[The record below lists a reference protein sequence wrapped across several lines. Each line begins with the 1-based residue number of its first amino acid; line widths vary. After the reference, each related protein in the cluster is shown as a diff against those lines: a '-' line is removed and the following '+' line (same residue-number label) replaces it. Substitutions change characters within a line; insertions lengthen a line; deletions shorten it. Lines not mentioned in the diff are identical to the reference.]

1 MAERLDEA
9 TLARALKTLEDWAVN
24 DEGKLQRTWKLDDF
38 DAAMNLI
45 HAIAD
50 VARELDHH
58 PELFNVYNQVRV
70 ELTTHDAGG
79 LTQKDVDFAHR
90 ANALS

>member
-9 TLARALKTLEDWAVN
+9 TLARALKTLENWAVN

-50 VARELDHH
+50 VARDLDHH
-58 PELFNVYNQVRV
+58 PELFNVYDQVRV

-90 ANALS
+90 ANALT

>member
-9 TLARALKTLEDWAVN
+9 TLESALKTLEHWAIN

-38 DAAMNLI
+38 DAAMHLI
-45 HAIAD
+45 NAVADIARD
-50 VARELDHH
+50 LDHH
-58 PELFNVYNQVRV
+58 PELFNVYNQVRI

-79 LTQKDVDFAHR
+79 LTQKDVDFARR
-90 ANALS
+90 ANALG